1 MIKDV
6 MKNKVEKGGTEV
18 CVLGGNCF
26 NLNRV
31 TKNTSLRRLTFDLR
45 LKDMKE

>member
-6 MKNKVEKGGTEV
+6 MKNKVEKGDTEV
-18 CVLGGNCF
+18 CVLWGKLF
-26 NLNRV
+26 QFKRV

-45 LKDMKE
+45 LKDMNE